1 MMHERPM
8 PCSWD
13 AHPTGV
19 HDFLRIGALPMP
31 SRNAHS
37 TARPA
42 PALKGP
48 RGPRIAAAVR
58 TTASQA
64 LDALLLRRRKES
76 MERGSALTR
85 GGDEDG
91 ARVEQ
96 GYRTAI
102 DECRMQLRKYRGLER
117 LPDPATLAL
126 TQGDASWATGIE
138 RAYAEARTAWDE
150 AVREATAPGR
160 GEQEGSGG

>member
-1 MMHERPM
+1 
-8 PCSWD
+8 
-13 AHPTGV
+13 
-19 HDFLRIGALPMP
+19 MP

-42 PALKGP
+42 PSPKGQ

-64 LDALLLRRRKES
+64 LDALLLRQRKES

-91 ARVEQ
+91 ARIEQ

-117 LPDPATLAL
+117 LPDAATLAL
-126 TQGDASWATGIE
+126 TQGDASWTTGIE
-138 RAYAEARTAWDE
+138 RAYAEARAGWDD
-150 AVREATAPGR
+150 AVRQATSDAAAEESESDHRDHTRLNRPG
-160 GEQEGSGG
+160 

>member
-1 MMHERPM
+1 
-8 PCSWD
+8 
-13 AHPTGV
+13 
-19 HDFLRIGALPMP
+19 MP

-42 PALKGP
+42 PPPKPP
-48 RGPRIAAAVR
+48 RGPRISAAVR
-58 TTASQA
+58 TAASQA
-64 LDALLLRRRKES
+64 VDQLLLACRRES
-76 MERGSALTR
+76 MVRGATLTR
-85 GGDEDG
+85 SGDEEG
-91 ARVEQ
+91 ARIEQ

-126 TQGDASWATGIE
+126 TQGDASWTIGIE

-150 AVREATAPGR
+150 AVREATARGREEPG
-160 GEQEGSGG
+160 G

>member
-1 MMHERPM
+1 
-8 PCSWD
+8 
-13 AHPTGV
+13 
-19 HDFLRIGALPMP
+19 MP

-42 PALKGP
+42 PPPKPP
-48 RGPRIAAAVR
+48 RGPRISAAVR

-64 LDALLLRRRKES
+64 LDGLLLARRKES
-76 MERGSALTR
+76 MARGAALTR
-85 GGDEDG
+85 GGDEEG

-117 LPDPATLAL
+117 LPDPTTLAL
-126 TQGDASWATGIE
+126 TQGDASWVTGIE
-138 RAYAEARTAWDE
+138 RAFAEARAAWDA
-150 AVREATAPGR
+150 AVCAATAHGR
-160 GEQEGSGG
+160 REQRDGV

>member
-1 MMHERPM
+1 
-8 PCSWD
+8 
-13 AHPTGV
+13 
-19 HDFLRIGALPMP
+19 MP

-42 PALKGP
+42 PPPKGP
-48 RGPRIAAAVR
+48 RGPRIAASVR
-58 TTASQA
+58 TAASQA
-64 LDALLLRRRKES
+64 LDAFLLRRRKES
-76 MERGSALTR
+76 MERGSAMTR

-117 LPDPATLAL
+117 LPDAATLAL
-126 TQGDASWATGIE
+126 TQGDASWTTGIE
-138 RAYAEARTAWDE
+138 RAYAEARAGWDE
-150 AVREATAPGR
+150 AVHQATSDAATEEGEGAQRDHTRLNSPG
-160 GEQEGSGG
+160 